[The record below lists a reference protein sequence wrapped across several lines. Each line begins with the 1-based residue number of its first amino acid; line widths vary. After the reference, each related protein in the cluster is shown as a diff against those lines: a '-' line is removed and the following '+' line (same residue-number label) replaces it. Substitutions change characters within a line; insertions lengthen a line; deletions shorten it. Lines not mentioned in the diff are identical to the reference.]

1 MTATETA
8 TPVHLLGVDIGGTK
22 SAVVLGRRT
31 GADVEVLRRVA
42 QPTRPDVDPLLAL
55 GELATIGEDLLAEAG
70 IAARDVARLGVC
82 CGGPLD
88 DVNGIVLGPPNLPG
102 WDHVPVV
109 DFFQGRLGIET
120 RLSNDANAGAIAEWR
135 WGAAR
140 GTDTMAFLTFG
151 TGLGAG
157 LIIGGRLHYGW
168 RRLAGEVGHVRVAA
182 SGPVAYGKAGSWEGF
197 SSGSGIRRLAE
208 ERIRAAWTEGRHVA
222 FCPDEA
228 ALAAL
233 DVPRLARAAR
243 EGDPV
248 AAGAFRTSGEYLGQ
262 GIAILADIID
272 PEVVVVG
279 GIYGRCIDLLAGPA
293 HEAFEAESLAGAAG
307 RARIVPA
314 GLGEAIGDWSALA
327 VALAELPSRSE
338 AR

>member
-1 MTATETA
+1 M
-8 TPVHLLGVDIGGTK
+8 HLLGVDIGGTK
-22 SAVVLGRRT
+22 SAVVLGRRV
-31 GADVEVLRRVA
+31 GADVEVVRRVA
-42 QPTRPDVDPLLAL
+42 QPTRPDVDPLVAL
-55 GELATIGEDLLAEAG
+55 GGLAAIGEQLLAEAG
-70 IAARDVARLGVC
+70 ISARDVARLGVC

-109 DFFQGRLGIET
+109 DYLHERLGIET

-140 GTDTMAFLTFG
+140 GTATMAFLTFG

-157 LIIGGRLHYGW
+157 LIIDGRLHRGW
-168 RRLAGEVGHVRVAA
+168 RGLAGEVGHVRVAT

-197 SSGSGIRRLAE
+197 SSGTGIRRLAE
-208 ERIRAAWTEGRHVA
+208 ERIRHAWAEGRPVA

-228 ALAAL
+228 ALATL
-233 DVPRLARAAR
+233 DVPMLAQAAR
-243 EGDPV
+243 RGDPV
-248 AAGAFRTSGEYLGQ
+248 AAGAFRTSGASLGQ

-279 GIYGRCIDLLAGPA
+279 GIYGRCLDLLAGPA
-293 HEAFEAESLAGAAG
+293 REAFEAESLAGAVG

-327 VALAELPSRSE
+327 VALAALPDRSAE
-338 AR
+338 H